1 MSFARRTTAST
12 TALLAVAALAACSG
26 SPAEPGQDPTAGDGG
41 VTTSTE
47 LTVVTHD
54 SFALPDELKEAFEEA
69 SGYDVTYVAPGDGG
83 ALVNQLI
90 LTKDSPLGDVV
101 FGVDNTF
108 ARRAVDE
115 GVFSP
120 YTSATLPAS
129 AEQYAIESLTPVDMG
144 DVCIN
149 ADTQWFADAG
159 IDVPTTLED
168 LTDPAYADLLVVS
181 HPASSSPGLAFLA
194 ATVGAEGEGW
204 LEYWDALV
212 ANGVKVVP
220 GWSEAYYTEF
230 SGADGEGPYPLVLSY
245 ATSPA
250 FTLTEDGSASTT
262 EALLETCFR
271 QVEYAGV
278 IAGAENEQ
286 GAQEFIDF
294 LLSAE
299 VQAAIPE
306 QMYMYPIDD
315 EVELPADWAS
325 FAPLSEAPIE
335 VPAEEIAA
343 NRDQWISDWTARV
356 IG

>member
-1 MSFARRTTAST
+1 MSFVRGSTASV
-12 TALLAVAALAACSG
+12 TALLAAAALAACSG
-26 SPAEPGQDPTAGDGG
+26 TPTGG
-41 VTTSTE
+41 ENGEDDAAPTE

-54 SFALPDELKEAFEEA
+54 SFALPDELKAEFEET

-115 GVFSP
+115 GVFAP
-120 YTSATLPAS
+120 YESGVLPAS

-144 DVCIN
+144 DVCVN
-149 ADTQWFADAG
+149 ADTVWFEEAGLEVPATLADLA
-159 IDVPTTLED
+159 
-168 LTDPAYADLLVVS
+168 DPAYRDLLVVS

-194 ATVGAEGEGW
+194 ATVGAEGEDW

-220 GWSEAYYTEF
+220 GWSDAYYTEF
-230 SGADGEGPYPLVLSY
+230 SGADGEGPRPLALSY

-250 FTLTEDGSASTT
+250 FTLSEDGSSSTT

-278 IAGAENEQ
+278 IAGAANEQ

-294 LLSAE
+294 LLSEE
-299 VQAAIPE
+299 VQSMIPE
-306 QMYMYPIDD
+306 NMFMYPVD
-315 EVELPADWAS
+315 EDVELPADWAA
-325 FAPLSEAPIE
+325 FAPLSPSPFD
-335 VPAEEIAA
+335 VPAEQVAA
-343 NRDQWISDWTARV
+343 ERDQWIKDWTARV